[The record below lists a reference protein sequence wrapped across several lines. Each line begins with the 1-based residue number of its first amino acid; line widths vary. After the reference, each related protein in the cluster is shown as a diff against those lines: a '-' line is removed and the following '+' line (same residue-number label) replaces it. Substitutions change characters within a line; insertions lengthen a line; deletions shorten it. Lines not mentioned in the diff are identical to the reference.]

1 MGVWYLDGHYG
12 WSVPI
17 FPVITLLGALGIS
30 LIELKSI
37 YERADQKIRSYY
49 EELTVFV
56 SEVAKHKTDPT
67 EIVQTVVDY
76 MNKGIIKKEEIK

>member
-1 MGVWYLDGHYG
+1 MVGSYLPSYN
-12 WSVPI
+12 I
-17 FPVITLLGALGIS
+17 IRALGIS

-37 YERADQKIRSYY
+37 YERADQKIRSDY
-49 EELTVFV
+49 EELTVLV
-56 SEVAKHKTDPT
+56 SEVAKQTDPT